1 MKRKLLLASL
11 FLPGA
16 LMAQNALTVN
26 PDIDK
31 PEVYKERAV
40 AVDPQVVNI
49 PSLGMNTNYKY
60 KKVLSYNFVQ
70 IGSTYYDLQS
80 NGSTGNRVLLHSNGN
95 VSAVWTT
102 TENTAAGFP
111 TRGSGYNH
119 NSGSGF
125 GPSVSTRVESVRTG
139 WPSLGLLG
147 DGSEYIVAHFAESN
161 GGFFIS
167 KNGSVGSNTW
177 TTGRNVLAGS
187 SARSIWAR
195 TAANGN
201 TIHLISSYSD
211 TLSTGGNISVNGVI
225 RPTTYSRSLD
235 GGLTW
240 TDSLIVLPG
249 YDSTRRLSGSADEYA
264 ITAKG
269 NTVAIV
275 MGGLGDDVTLW
286 KSIDN
291 GDNWSVTIV
300 DEFPYAP
307 FTKKLTVDT
316 PFTNDG
322 TVDVIIDNNDQ
333 VHVFWGLG
341 RVFDNDTSDESFFFF
356 PAQAGIVHWTESN
369 PNNAAVVATIPDE
382 DLSGTLD
389 IEPGTFAALQDG
401 NIPQNVAGV
410 ARTGNTSLVT
420 MPAASVD
427 ANGNIYLVYSAPRE
441 RDLNIDQLNYRDVF
455 VVVSTDG
462 GATWSEP
469 QNLTQAQG
477 MEDAFPTVAKTADNF
492 LHIVWQQDEIP
503 GTNLQN
509 NSANL
514 NNHPVV
520 ENKILYAA
528 VPVQEILNNSIG
540 TGVGVSTENVSA
552 ELFVVG
558 QNYPNPFQGESKVII
573 YLTKESDVKVSITNI
588 LGQTLRTETQ
598 NGLGAGN
605 HELTLDANGLTP
617 GVYFY
622 TIEAAGQTVTKRMS
636 VR

>member
-1 MKRKLLLASL
+1 
-11 FLPGA
+11 
-16 LMAQNALTVN
+16 MAQSTLTVN

-31 PEVYKERAV
+31 AELYKERAV

-49 PSLGMNTNYKY
+49 PNLGMNTNYQY
-60 KKVLSYNFVQ
+60 KKALSYNFVQ

-102 TENTAAGFP
+102 VENTAAGFP

-119 NSGSGF
+119 NGGSGF
-125 GPSVSTRVESVRTG
+125 GPSVSSRIESVRTG
-139 WPSLGLLG
+139 WPSLGLLA
-147 DGSEYIVAHFAESN
+147 DGSEYVVAHFADNN

-195 TAANGN
+195 TAASGN
-201 TIHLISSYSD
+201 TIHLVSSYSD

-477 MEDAFPTVAKTADNF
+477 MEDAFPAVAKTADNF
-492 LHIVWQQDEIP
+492 LHIIWQQDEIP

-509 NSANL
+509 NSTNL

-540 TGVGVSTENVSA
+540 TGVGVSKENVSA

-558 QNYPNPFQGESKVII
+558 QNYPNPFQGESKVVI

-588 LGQTLRTETQ
+588 LGQTLHTETQ

-605 HELTLDANGLTP
+605 HEITLNGNGLTP